1 MRFPTSPSEAR
12 ARRAQGRGGLLAA
25 VLSLGLLAGA
35 AGAATTITPT
45 NLFAF
50 GANLGWINARAD
62 GAHGAV
68 IGEFFCAGYLYAANV
83 GWIHLGDGQPVDG
96 IRYRNESADDYG
108 VNHDGR
114 GNLRGFAWS
123 PEIGWL
129 TFTNRDARGAFFD
142 GPQVDLRTGRL
153 NGSIWS
159 ANCGWIALSNAVA
172 LVQTG
177 WLAPAEDTDADG
189 IPDAW
194 ERIHAG
200 TPASLSRDG
209 DFDGDGVTDYHEYE
223 ADTHPLD
230 PASQFRITRIR
241 PAEANSV
248 AITWSSRASRLYALY
263 RCPTLNPQAPWQ
275 ESGLGVFSPALG
287 TNTTRTL
294 ALIPDAAQEFY
305 RVQALRPLPPPS
317 NLR

>member
-1 MRFPTSPSEAR
+1 MSPTDPHGR
-12 ARRAQGRGGLLAA
+12 AIGGHGGLLSA
-25 VLSLGLLAGA
+25 VLSLGLMAGG
-35 AGAATTITPT
+35 AGAATTISPT
-45 NLFAF
+45 NLFAY
-50 GANLGWINARAD
+50 GANLGWVNARAD
-62 GAHGAV
+62 GVHGAV

-83 GWIHLGDGQPVDG
+83 GWIHLGDGQPADG
-96 IRYRNESADDYG
+96 IRYRSESAADYG

-153 NGSIWS
+153 SGAIWS
-159 ANCGWIALSNAVA
+159 ANCGWIALSNVVA

-177 WLAPAEDTDADG
+177 WLEPAEDSDGDG

-194 ERIHAG
+194 ERHHAG
-200 TPASLSRDG
+200 SLASLSRDG
-209 DFDGDGVTDYHEYE
+209 DSDGDGQTDYQEYE

-230 PASQFRITRIR
+230 PASQFRITQIR
-241 PAEANSV
+241 PDKANSV

-263 RCPTLNPQAPWQ
+263 RCSTWNPQASWRD
-275 ESGLGVFSPALG
+275 SGLGVVSSAWG

-294 ALIPDAAQEFY
+294 ALIPEATQEYY
-305 RVQALRPLPPPS
+305 RVRVLRPLPPPS
-317 NLR
+317 RSR